1 MPREENSRVH
11 LAGEEE
17 KMKSTVKKAL
27 HNPQFVLLL
36 ILAVILILIPVFAPW
51 IAPHDPIENDYANT
65 MISGSR
71 EYPFGT
77 DQIGR
82 CILSRLIW
90 GGRTSLLIVFVV
102 VAIVSVIGIVL
113 GVTAGFTGGWVDM
126 LITRFT
132 DIVMAV
138 PSTVFIIALVSVL
151 GPSLRHTVLAMSLVG
166 WTENCRVTRALVMS
180 AKENRFVEEAR
191 LGGLSRG
198 QVINRVI
205 MPNVVPYLIVN
216 ITQDIG
222 STLLTLSG
230 LSLLGL
236 SSQPP
241 TPEWGFM
248 LSEGRKFIQSAPWLI
263 IYPGLVIVLHVIVFN
278 LLGDTLRDI
287 LDPRYE
293 KPEKKW
299 RKIKKWAQEN

>member
-1 MPREENSRVH
+1 MRYY
-11 LAGEEE
+11 L
-17 KMKSTVKKAL
+17 KKAL
-27 HNPQFVLLL
+27 HSPQFIVLF

-51 IAPHDPIENDYANT
+51 IAPHDPIANDYGNA
-65 MISGSR
+65 MLSGSA

-90 GGRTSLLIVFVV
+90 GGRTSLLIVFWVV
-102 VAIVSVIGIVL
+102 FIVSVIGILL
-113 GVTAGFTGGWVDM
+113 GVTAGFHGGVIDM

-132 DIVMAV
+132 DIVMAI
-138 PSTVFIIALVSVL
+138 PSTVFVIALVTVL
-151 GPSLRHTVLAMSLVG
+151 GPGLGNTVLAMSLVG
-166 WTENCRVTRALVMS
+166 WTETCRVSRALVLS
-180 AKENRFVEEAR
+180 IKENRFVEEAR

-198 QVINRVI
+198 QIINRVI
-205 MPNVVPYLIVN
+205 MPNIVPYLLVN

-222 STLLTLSG
+222 SNLLTLSG

-248 LSEGRKFIQSAPWLI
+248 LSEGRKFIQTAPWLI
-263 IYPGLVIVLHVIVFN
+263 FYPGLIIVIHVIVFN
-278 LLGDTLRDI
+278 LLGDSLRDI
-287 LDPRYE
+287 LDPRYQ
-293 KPEKKW
+293 KHKKKW
-299 RKIKKWAQEN
+299 RKLKEWSSKKS

>member
-1 MPREENSRVH
+1 MRSSIRR
-11 LAGEEE
+11 
-17 KMKSTVKKAL
+17 TL
-27 HNPQFVLLL
+27 HNYQFMTMAV
-36 ILAVILILIPVFAPW
+36 LAVILILVPIFAPY
-51 IAPHDPIENDYANT
+51 IAPHDPLATDYSNSLV
-65 MISGSR
+65 SGSR

-90 GGRTSLLIVFVV
+90 GGRTSLLIVFW
-102 VAIVSVIGIVL
+102 VILIMAFVGITL
-113 GVTAGFTGGWVDM
+113 GVISGFLGGWVDM

-138 PSTVFIIALVSVL
+138 PSTIFVIALVTVL
-151 GPSLRHTVLAMSLVG
+151 GASLKHTILAMSLIG
-166 WTENCRVTRALVMS
+166 WTEYCRVTRALVLS
-180 AKENRFVEEAR
+180 LKQNKYVEMAR
-191 LGGLSRG
+191 LGGMSIG
-198 QVINRVI
+198 QVIVNMIIPNI
-205 MPNVVPYLIVN
+205 MPYLLVN
-216 ITQDIG
+216 LTQDIG

-248 LSEGRKFIQSAPWLI
+248 LSEGKKYIQSAPWLI
-263 IYPGLVIVLHVIVFN
+263 LYPGLIIVLHVIVFN
-278 LLGDTLRDI
+278 LLGDSLRDI

-293 KPEKKW
+293 IRKKEKEKK
-299 RKIKKWAQEN
+299 